1 MFSAAVIVFRETLE
15 AALLIGI
22 IAAATRAIPGRSR
35 WLLAGIAAG
44 VAGAGVVAAT
54 TGTIAGLFEG
64 MGQELFNA
72 AVLGIAVLMLAW
84 HSIWMSSH
92 GAELA
97 GDAKRV
103 SRNVSEGRAELS
115 SVAILVAIA
124 VLREGAESVLF
135 VYGVMSSGEAGLMSA
150 LGGAGLGILGGA
162 LVGALLYWGMI
173 RIPMRW
179 LFGVTTALIL
189 FLAAGMAARMAEFLV
204 QADVLPPLQ
213 SPLWDLSH
221 LLPVDS
227 APGALMHVLLG
238 YDAAPA
244 GVQVLFYVLTLA
256 TISGAMTYV
265 RHRQRRL
272 SGAAALRPARPAAT
286 SR

>member
-1 MFSAAVIVFRETLE
+1 MFSSAIIVFRETLE
-15 AALLIGI
+15 AALIIGI
-22 IAAATRAIPGRSR
+22 IAAATRSIGGRGR
-35 WLLAGIAAG
+35 WLAGGILAGA
-44 VAGAGVVAAT
+44 AGAGVVAAM

-64 MGQELFNA
+64 IGQELFNA

-84 HSIWMSSH
+84 HSVWMSSH

-97 GDAKRV
+97 SDAKRV
-103 SRNVSEGRAELS
+103 SRNVSEGKAELS
-115 SVAILVAIA
+115 AVAVLVAVA

-135 VYGVMSSGEAGLMSA
+135 IFGVMSSGEVPLLAALAGAA
-150 LGGAGLGILGGA
+150 LGLAGGA

-189 FLAAGMAARMAEFLV
+189 FLAAGRASRMAEFLV
-204 QADVLPPLQ
+204 QADVLPPLR

-221 LLPVDS
+221 RLPTDS
-227 APGALMHVLLG
+227 APGAVMHALIG

-244 GVQVLFYVLTLA
+244 GVQVLFYVVTLGA
-256 TISGAMTYV
+256 IYAAMTYV
-265 RHRQRRL
+265 RRR
-272 SGAAALRPARPAAT
+272 RRPAAA
-286 SR
+286 